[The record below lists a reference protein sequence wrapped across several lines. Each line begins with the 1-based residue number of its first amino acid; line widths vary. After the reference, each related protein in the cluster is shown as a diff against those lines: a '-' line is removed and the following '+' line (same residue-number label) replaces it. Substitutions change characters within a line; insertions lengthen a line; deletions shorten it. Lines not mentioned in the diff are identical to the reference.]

1 MREQP
6 QQQFQYLGF
15 RRFWP
20 EPALAALLECF
31 WSTGFGRGFVLSS
44 QENVY
49 PDGGCSLNIT
59 LGDAGPLATLTHNQQ
74 RGQRTFL
81 TDAPCISARLHA
93 GALFALFGILPASL
107 GEQETEFSQLLTGAQ
122 LRSFRQL
129 LAALTRLTA
138 QAGWTTQAGW
148 TAQAELAT
156 QAERATQAGLAGA
169 AQCPPPEIAALQ
181 AFEQWLLDCAM
192 NPAAQQNQ
200 TDSTRV
206 ALHLLSR
213 PEHNVSATA
222 QALGISSRTLERQL
236 ALQVGFSP
244 RYYQL
249 CQRMKNARQQLAG
262 AELALV
268 DVALQCGFY
277 DQAHFSHAFAR
288 FVGET
293 PAAYRQRKKISR

>member
-20 EPALAALLECF
+20 EPALATLLECF

-59 LGDAGPLATLTHNQQ
+59 LGDAGPLATLTHHQQ

-93 GALFALFGILPASL
+93 GALFDLFGILPATL
-107 GEQETEFSQLLTGAQ
+107 PTQDIEFSQLLTGAQ

-138 QAGWTTQAGW
+138 QAEQ
-148 TAQAELAT
+148 
-156 QAERATQAGLAGA
+156 ATQAGFHGA
-169 AQCPPPEIAALQ
+169 AQCTPPEMAALQ

-213 PEHNVSATA
+213 PEHNVCATA

-293 PAAYRQRKKISR
+293 QAAYRQRKKIRR